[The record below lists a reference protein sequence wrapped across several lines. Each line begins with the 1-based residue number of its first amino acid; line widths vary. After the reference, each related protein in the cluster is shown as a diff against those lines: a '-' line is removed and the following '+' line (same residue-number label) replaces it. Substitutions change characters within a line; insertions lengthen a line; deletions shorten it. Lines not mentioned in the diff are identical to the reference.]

1 MALSLTFV
9 PAAVAQF
16 VTGRVAEKET
26 RVMRRLKEWYAPLL
40 RKAIALRVVVAAMA
54 AVLVVAAGLLS
65 TRLGTE
71 FIPDLDEG
79 DIALHALRIPGTSL
93 TQALRM
99 QEQLEARIKQFPE
112 VEMIVGRIGT
122 ADVATDPMPPS
133 VADTFIMRSE
143 EHTSELQSLMSNS
156 YAVFCL

>member
-54 AVLVVAAGLLS
+54 AVLVVAAGRWS
-65 TRLGTE
+65 TSLGTE
-71 FIPDLDEG
+71 FLPDLDEG
-79 DIALHALRIPGTSL
+79 DRALTPHRTPGPSRTH
-93 TQALRM
+93 
-99 QEQLEARIKQFPE
+99 
-112 VEMIVGRIGT
+112 
-122 ADVATDPMPPS
+122 DPPPHE
-133 VADTFIMRSE
+133 T
-143 EHTSELQSLMSNS
+143 
-156 YAVFCL
+156 

>member
-93 TQALRM
+93 TQALRL
-99 QEQLEARIKQFPE
+99 QEQLEARIKQFQE
-112 VEMIVGRIGT
+112 VEMIVSTIGNV
-122 ADVATDPMPPS
+122 DVATHPMQPP
-133 VADTFIMRSE
+133 VATHI
-143 EHTSELQSLMSNS
+143 HIL
-156 YAVFCL
+156 